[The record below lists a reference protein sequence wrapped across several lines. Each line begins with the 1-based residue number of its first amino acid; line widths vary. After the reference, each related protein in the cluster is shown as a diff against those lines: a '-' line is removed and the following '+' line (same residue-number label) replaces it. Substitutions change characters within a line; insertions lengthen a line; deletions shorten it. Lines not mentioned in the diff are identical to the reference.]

1 MNRTLIKYLIL
12 ITIGIVISA
21 PQVWAG
27 NKRIMTIR
35 AAKVMAERAIV
46 ESVHGLKL
54 RAREEVTDM
63 IPTTFEGSTESK
75 TAATI
80 KGIKYD
86 EVTYD
91 QQKDIA
97 KVTASVQLDSITNI
111 DGKTMNLG
119 NKVFRRVGFA
129 TSTPSM
135 AGPIRA
141 LRAAELDAYKQLIKR
156 IVGFELES
164 KTTVENF
171 MLKSDQVKT
180 KVLATLYLAEL
191 TDYGW
196 DQYGDAFVKMQLNV
210 KEASAVLGE
219 KVVENTETIE
229 VEGQGA
235 QQNDFKS
242 GQSAP
247 KQKEKKQ

>member
-1 MNRTLIKYLIL
+1 MNRTVIRGIIL
-12 ITIGIVISA
+12 IMTGILVA
-21 PQVWAG
+21 AVPTAWAG

-54 RAREEVTDM
+54 RAKEEVTDM

-86 EVTYD
+86 EITYD
-91 QQKDIA
+91 QEKDIA

-111 DGKTMNLG
+111 DGQNMKLG

-180 KVLATLYLAEL
+180 KVMATLYLAEL

-210 KEASAVLGE
+210 QEASAVLGE
-219 KVVENTETIE
+219 KVVEPTELVE

-235 QQNDFKS
+235 QQNDFKGEQTAS
-242 GQSAP
+242 
-247 KQKEKKQ
+247 K